1 VRRKSSHRS
10 KEMTLPDNSKKQRA
24 DAQFNKL
31 HRLGGGKSAVS
42 EYEAGAAAIAA
53 KTARLR
59 ELRLAR
65 DAAELAAAPPAA
77 VAVKKVGRK
86 KKPSG
91 ASLSDW
97 LKGRQ
102 DGGHNN

>member
-1 VRRKSSHRS
+1 
-10 KEMTLPDNSKKQRA
+10 LADDSKKLRA
-24 DAQFNKL
+24 DAQFRKQQ
-31 HRLGGGKSAVS
+31 RAEDGKKAMS

-65 DAAELAAAPPAA
+65 DAAELAAAPAPAA
-77 VAVKKVGRK
+77 AVPAKKIARK
-86 KKPSG
+86 KKPAAS
-91 ASLSDW
+91 SLSDW
-97 LKGRQ
+97 LKTKQ